1 MLAAALDCGANELL
15 LHRQLARWRA
25 IEKAHD
31 ADLPVTVWTV
41 DDDGWI
47 ERARLLGLHALI
59 TNHPAKLLAAR

>member
-15 LHRQLARWRA
+15 LHRLLARRTV

-31 ADLPVTVWTV
+31 AELPVIVWTV
-41 DDDGWI
+41 DDGGWI
-47 ERARLLGLHALI
+47 ERARRLGLHALI